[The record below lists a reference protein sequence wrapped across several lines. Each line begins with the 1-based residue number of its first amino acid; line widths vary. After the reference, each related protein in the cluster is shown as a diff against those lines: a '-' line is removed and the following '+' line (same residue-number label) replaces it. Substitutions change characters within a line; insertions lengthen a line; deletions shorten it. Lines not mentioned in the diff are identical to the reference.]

1 MKIPTTRTKYRMEML
16 KRGLGHN
23 ENGPFLHLI
32 TVGGS
37 REGAFQAREEGV
49 SIPTSQALPYI
60 HRNINKIKLC
70 RIT

>member
-32 TVGGS
+32 TVGEAEKVLFRHVKRG
-37 REGAFQAREEGV
+37 
-49 SIPTSQALPYI
+49 
-60 HRNINKIKLC
+60 
-70 RIT
+70 